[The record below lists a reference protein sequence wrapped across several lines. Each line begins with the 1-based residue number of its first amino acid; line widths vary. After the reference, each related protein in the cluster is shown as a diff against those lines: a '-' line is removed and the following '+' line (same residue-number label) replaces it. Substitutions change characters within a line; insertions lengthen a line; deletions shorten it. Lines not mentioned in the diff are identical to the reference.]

1 MPILTHS
8 DLLIDAD
15 AVLRGQG
22 ANPDIIRARRP
33 VLVSVAEEAIAEGRA
48 LLKPE
53 VAYSRVAVIDKTPEQ
68 ITLAGGGTLTGKIVA
83 RRLRK
88 ATEVVVAVCTV
99 GEPIAVHASA
109 VIKDD
114 LVRGLALDGVGS
126 AAVEALSN
134 WFCAF
139 IEAESENASLQTTVP
154 LNPGMIGWPLEVG
167 QSEIFGLLDEPASKV
182 TLSDA
187 IIMLPRKSL
196 SLVIGV
202 GASVRSVGTVCDTC
216 AMNKRCKYKPPEA
229 MRSPR
234 SALGERDV
242 ENALP

>member
-8 DLLIDAD
+8 ELLIDAD

-22 ANPDIIRARRP
+22 ADPAAIRQRRP
-33 VLVSVAEEAIAEGRA
+33 LLVRVAEEAIAEGYP

-53 VAYSRVAVIDKTPEQ
+53 VAYSRIPVEAVTPEQ
-68 ITLAGGGTLTGKIVA
+68 ITLAGGGLLTGKIVA

-88 ATEVVVAVCTV
+88 ATEVIVAVCTV
-99 GEPIAVHASA
+99 GEEIAVHASE
-109 VIKDD
+109 VIRDD

-134 WFCAF
+134 WACAHF
-139 IEAESENASLQTTVP
+139 EAEAGTQGMQTTVP

-167 QSEIFGLLDEPASKV
+167 QPQIFNVLHEPQMRV

-196 SLVIGV
+196 SLVIGL
-202 GASVRSVGTVCDTC
+202 GAAVRSVGTVCDTC
-216 AMNKRCKYKPPEA
+216 AMNKRCRYKPPEA
-229 MRSPR
+229 LKRPDT
-234 SALGERDV
+234 AAKKAV